1 MSKPKST
8 RSAGLHLRLGAFGVL
23 FTVLLVSF
31 HPVIAYLLALIA
43 AGALSKM

>member
-31 HPVIAYLLALIA
+31 HPVTAYVLALVA
-43 AGALSKM
+43 AGVLAKI